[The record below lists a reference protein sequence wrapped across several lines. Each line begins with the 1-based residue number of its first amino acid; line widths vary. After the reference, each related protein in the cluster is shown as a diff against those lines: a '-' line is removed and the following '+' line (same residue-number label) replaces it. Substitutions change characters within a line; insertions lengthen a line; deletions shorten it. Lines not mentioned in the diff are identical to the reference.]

1 MSPQAWVAAIVVAAV
16 ALMMLVERQLSRY
29 NERALRAAGA
39 IEPPD
44 DVYRTMQWAYP
55 AAFLSMAAE
64 GALFGPAPG
73 PTTVAGVVLF
83 GLAKALKFWAIASL
97 GPRWTFR
104 VLVPPGAT
112 LVESGPYSVVRHPN
126 YVAVLGE
133 LAATALMVGARV
145 TGPLGVVLF
154 GLVIRQRI
162 KVEERALRHPPCT

>member
-1 MSPQAWVAAIVVAAV
+1 MSPQAWVAVIVVVAV

-55 AAFLSMAAE
+55 AAFLCMAAE

-73 PTTVAGVVLF
+73 PATVAGVVLF
-83 GLAKALKFWAIASL
+83 GMAKALKFWAIASL

-104 VLVPPGAT
+104 VLVPPGAA

-145 TGPLGVVLF
+145 SGPLGVVLF